1 MDNTDDE
8 SYKRAKKRLEDV
20 KGFYT
25 NLISYI
31 IINIFLFIINIVFTP
46 GFWWFLFPLVFW
58 GIGVIF
64 HFLGVFVFEN
74 KVFGRRWE
82 EKKMQEYMEDEIKIK
97 NKMFE
102 KK

>member
-1 MDNTDDE
+1 MHDTNDE

-31 IINIFLFIINIVFTP
+31 IVNIFLFIINMIFTP

-58 GIGVIF
+58 GIGVVF
-64 HFLGVFVFEN
+64 HFLGVFVFE
-74 KVFGRRWE
+74 KRVFGKKWE
-82 EKKMQEYMEDEIKIK
+82 DKKIQQYMEDE
-97 NKMFE
+97 

>member
-1 MDNTDDE
+1 MDNYDNE

-31 IINIFLFIINIVFTP
+31 IINIFLFIINVVFTP
-46 GFWWFLFPLVFW
+46 GNWWFLFPLIFW
-58 GIGVIF
+58 GIAIVF

-74 KVFGRRWE
+74 RVFGREWE
-82 EKKMQEYMEDEIKIK
+82 EKKIQEYIEDEKK
-97 NKMFE
+97 N
-102 KK
+102 